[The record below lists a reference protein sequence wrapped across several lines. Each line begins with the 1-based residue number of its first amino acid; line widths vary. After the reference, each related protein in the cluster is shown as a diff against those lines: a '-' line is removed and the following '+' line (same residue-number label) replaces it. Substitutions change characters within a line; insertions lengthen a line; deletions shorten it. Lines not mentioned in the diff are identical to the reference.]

1 MFFVVIIAV
10 LAAYYLY
17 AKWKQSYWRRNGV
30 PQLNSHFIYGDL
42 QLSMTNVKNNA
53 ELFYDFYQHFR
64 RMGVRY
70 GGVYAFTGAIFTPVD
85 PEIIKLI
92 LLKDFDHFTA
102 HFPNFSKKT
111 IFVKGLFHL
120 EGEDWRNTRKK
131 LTPTFTSGKMKM
143 MFELMAAKTAGLE
156 DLVGKIADS
165 DSVLKVK
172 ETLERFTTDVIGSCG
187 FGLEC
192 NSMKDPDSEFLKY
205 GRRIFE
211 SPAKPPSLLMRMFL
225 RPGQAQKKHVETE
238 EFFKNVVVDTMKYR
252 SENKVTRKDF
262 LQLMIQLKNQGAV
275 SEDDSVPQQ
284 GHKLNQTES
293 MTDEDVT
300 AQCLLFF
307 IAGFETSATT
317 MTYALLELAQ
327 NEDIQEKVRQEVN
340 EVLAK
345 YDGVMTYEA
354 MLDLKYTESVIMET
368 MRKYPPVALLPRVCT
383 KDYTIPDTKVT
394 IKKGTAVLISTWGLH
409 KDPEYFPNPEKF
421 DPTRFSQENKKN
433 IRDYTYM
440 PFGEGPRMCLGLRFG
455 MMQSKVG
462 LATMIRTFKVTLNKN
477 TYFPLRMKK
486 PSFITTV
493 EGDVWLNVEKC
504 S

>member
-1 MFFVVIIAV
+1 
-10 LAAYYLY
+10 
-17 AKWKQSYWRRNGV
+17 
-30 PQLNSHFIYGDL
+30 
-42 QLSMTNVKNNA
+42 
-53 ELFYDFYQHFR
+53 
-64 RMGVRY
+64 
-70 GGVYAFTGAIFTPVD
+70 
-85 PEIIKLI
+85 
-92 LLKDFDHFTA
+92 
-102 HFPNFSKKT
+102 
-111 IFVKGLFHL
+111 
-120 EGEDWRNTRKK
+120 EDWRNTRKK

-307 IAGFETSATT
+307 IAG
-317 MTYALLELAQ
+317 
-327 NEDIQEKVRQEVN
+327 
-340 EVLAK
+340 
-345 YDGVMTYEA
+345 
-354 MLDLKYTESVIMET
+354 
-368 MRKYPPVALLPRVCT
+368 
-383 KDYTIPDTKVT
+383 
-394 IKKGTAVLISTWGLH
+394 
-409 KDPEYFPNPEKF
+409 
-421 DPTRFSQENKKN
+421 
-433 IRDYTYM
+433 
-440 PFGEGPRMCLGLRFG
+440 
-455 MMQSKVG
+455 
-462 LATMIRTFKVTLNKN
+462 
-477 TYFPLRMKK
+477 
-486 PSFITTV
+486 
-493 EGDVWLNVEKC
+493 
-504 S
+504 

>member
-1 MFFVVIIAV
+1 
-10 LAAYYLY
+10 
-17 AKWKQSYWRRNGV
+17 R
-30 PQLNSHFIYGDL
+30 
-42 QLSMTNVKNNA
+42 
-53 ELFYDFYQHFR
+53 
-64 RMGVRY
+64 
-70 GGVYAFTGAIFTPVD
+70 
-85 PEIIKLI
+85 
-92 LLKDFDHFTA
+92 
-102 HFPNFSKKT
+102 
-111 IFVKGLFHL
+111 
-120 EGEDWRNTRKK
+120 
-131 LTPTFTSGKMKM
+131 
-143 MFELMAAKTAGLE
+143 
-156 DLVGKIADS
+156 
-165 DSVLKVK
+165 
-172 ETLERFTTDVIGSCG
+172 
-187 FGLEC
+187 
-192 NSMKDPDSEFLKY
+192 
-205 GRRIFE
+205 
-211 SPAKPPSLLMRMFL
+211 
-225 RPGQAQKKHVETE
+225 
-238 EFFKNVVVDTMKYR
+238 
-252 SENKVTRKDF
+252 
-262 LQLMIQLKNQGAV
+262 
-275 SEDDSVPQQ
+275 
-284 GHKLNQTES
+284 
-293 MTDEDVT
+293 
-300 AQCLLFF
+300 
-307 IAGFETSATT
+307 FETSATT